1 MNKMP
6 LQTN

>member
-6 LQTN
+6 L